1 MPEQNQILT
10 MVGVTKK
17 FGDLIALNQVDV
29 TLNSGEVHA
38 VIGENGAGKST
49 LMRVLAGHRR
59 ADAGS
64 MVLLGH
70 ATDILKAVPGQR
82 NIVGFVEQEGGLVPE
97 LTGAENLIVAEGNS
111 FWCNRASAGARLNE
125 LGKKFGAAIDPHVPV
140 SALPMGQRQR
150 LEILIILARG
160 AQILILD
167 EPTAALS
174 IDDAKALGDI
184 IRTFV
189 GTGGAVFY
197 ISHKLNEVTEI
208 ADRITVMR
216 RGLVVGRHVAKD
228 TTVAKLAAEMVG
240 SVAIPDSRRSKN
252 QSSAEG
258 ENDLVEVALGVRG
271 EAHYN
276 GPPTEVCV
284 LWGASKV
291 SSYKSEA
298 DLKSINLTVRAGEV
312 VGIAGVVGSGQTTLA
327 EVLAGVVAPEAGD
340 VKREPGPIAYVPEN
354 RHRDAVALTL
364 SIRDNVMVHM
374 HRRPAFAKGLWPRG
388 AALSKQ
394 IQKTLEESRVQGA
407 SSDLAVSGL
416 SGGNQQKLVLGREL
430 EQNPVLL
437 VAHNPF
443 RGLDVRAIQD
453 VRDAINGACRSGC
466 GVVMISSDLDELFQ
480 LAHRIVVMFDGR
492 VVGEVDLEKDD
503 TETLGKLM
511 GGVSRDFVH

>member
-1 MPEQNQILT
+1 M
-10 MVGVTKK
+10 
-17 FGDLIALNQVDV
+17 DV

-64 MVLLGH
+64 MVLFGH
-70 ATDILKAVPGQR
+70 AADILKAVPGQR

-97 LTGAENLIVAEGNS
+97 LTGAENLIVAEGTS
-111 FWCNRASAGARLNE
+111 FWCNRAAAGARLNE

-140 SALPMGQRQR
+140 SSLPMGPRQR

-189 GTGGAVFY
+189 GGGGGVFY

-216 RGLVVGRHVAKD
+216 RGLVVGRHVAKE

-240 SVAIPDSRRSKN
+240 GVVVPESRRSKN
-252 QSSAEG
+252 QPSVEG
-258 ENDLVEVALGVRG
+258 ANDLVEVALGVRG
-271 EAHYN
+271 EAHYS
-276 GPPTEVCV
+276 GPSTEACV
-284 LWGASKV
+284 LRGVSKV

-298 DLKSINLTVRAGEV
+298 DLKSINLIVRAGEV

-327 EVLAGVVAPEAGD
+327 EVLAGVVVPEFGD
-340 VKREPGPIAYVPEN
+340 VKRGLGPIAYVPEN

-374 HRRPAFAKGLWPRG
+374 HRRPAFAKGLWPRR

-394 IQKTLEESRVQGA
+394 IQKTLEDSRVQGA

-430 EQNPVLL
+430 EQSPVLL

-466 GVVMISSDLDELFQ
+466 AL
-480 LAHRIVVMFDGR
+480 
-492 VVGEVDLEKDD
+492 
-503 TETLGKLM
+503 
-511 GGVSRDFVH
+511 